1 MTARPLTML
10 CAALMLGSIFLPWF
24 NGPLGE
30 GTVPWDLL
38 QQLDR
43 AQIEQ
48 MLSDL
53 PPESLA
59 FLGSFVLAAIL
70 VLLGLMGSAPRL
82 LALLTGGIVVGLVG
96 WAAFNATRAAGNSS
110 LPLPGGDDIW
120 QVLQN
125 LSQLLG
131 IGAWAWL
138 GGGLVLLLLGLFSP
152 GRR

>member
-1 MTARPLTML
+1 MTARPLTLL

-24 NGPLGE
+24 SGPLGK
-30 GTVPWDLL
+30 GTVPWDML

-53 PPESLA
+53 PPEGVA
-59 FLGSFVLAAIL
+59 FVTSFVLAAIL

-96 WAAFNATRAAGNSS
+96 WGAYSATQAASTSS
-110 LPLPGGDDIW
+110 LPIPGGDDIW

-125 LSQLLG
+125 LPQILG

-138 GGGLVLLLLGLFSP
+138 GGGMVLLLLGLFSP

>member
-10 CAALMLGSIFLPWF
+10 CAALMLGSLFLPWF
-24 NGPLGE
+24 SGPLGE

-38 QQLDR
+38 QQLNR

-48 MLSDL
+48 ALSDL

-96 WAAFNATRAAGNSS
+96 WAAFSATRAAGNSS
-110 LPLPGGDDIW
+110 LPIPEGEDIW
-120 QVLQN
+120 QILQD

-131 IGAWAWL
+131 VGAWAWL
-138 GGGLVLLLLGLFSP
+138 GGGGVLLLLGLFSP

>member
-48 MLSDL
+48 LLSDL

-82 LALLTGGIVVGLVG
+82 LALLTGGMVVGLVG
-96 WAAFNATRAAGNSS
+96 WVIWSATSKIDFGEVPVDSEYLRY
-110 LPLPGGDDIW
+110 
-120 QVLQN
+120 
-125 LSQLLG
+125 LLAEAVERVG
-131 IGAWAWL
+131 LGAWAWL
-138 GGGLVLLLLGLFSP
+138 GGGLVLLLLGLFSS